1 MILKKEGK
9 KKTNV
14 LLHHVA
20 PRAKYFFNLKQM
32 LK

>member
-1 MILKKEGK
+1 MILKKK
-9 KKTNV
+9 KKKINV